1 MANVISVLGST
12 GSIGTQTLEVAQ
24 MLGLKVAALTAN
36 TGIERL
42 KEQIYKFKP
51 ELVAVKNEEAAFN
64 LKKEG
69 VPCTVLDGMPGIL
82 EAAKIDGADTVVNAI
97 VGGDGLLP
105 TLKAIKHGKNIA
117 LANKEALVT
126 GGELVMR
133 YAKESGVDIYPIDSE
148 HSAIFQCLNGTD
160 INDVRTIYLTASG
173 GPFRSHSKEML
184 ENVTIEEA
192 LRHPNWVMGKK
203 ITIDSA
209 TLMNKGFEVIEAKW
223 LFGIETDKIKV
234 VIHPQSVIHSM
245 VEFCDGSVI
254 AQMGVPD
261 MRVPISYAL
270 TYPKHEPNN
279 FPKTDFFKLQALTFE
294 EPNLELFPC
303 LAYAFDAI
311 KTGGSLPSVLN
322 YANETAVSA
331 FLNGKIKFT
340 DIPRLIKDTTDAYTV
355 KESYGIKDISD
366 AEVFAKKRGA
376 EFCTYL
382 GRND

>member
-1 MANVISVLGST
+1 MAHVISVLGST
-12 GSIGTQTLEVAQ
+12 GSIGTQTLEVAE

-36 TGIERL
+36 TDTERL

-69 VPCTVLDGMPGIL
+69 VPCTVLEGMPGIL
-82 EAAKIDGADTVVNAI
+82 EAAKIEGADTVVNAI
-97 VGGDGLLP
+97 VSGDGLLP
-105 TLKAIKHGKNIA
+105 TLKAIKHGKNVA

-133 YAKESGVDIYPIDSE
+133 YAKEGGVNIYPIDSE
-148 HSAIFQCLNGTD
+148 HSAIFQCLNGND

-173 GPFRSHSKEML
+173 GPFRTYTKEML
-184 ENVTIEEA
+184 ENVTPEDA

-209 TLMNKGFEVIEAKW
+209 TMMNKGFEVIEAKW

-234 VIHPQSVIHSM
+234 LIHPQSVIHSM
-245 VEFCDGSVI
+245 VEFCDGSVM

-270 TYPKHEPNN
+270 TYPKRAPNS
-279 FPKTDFFKLQALTFE
+279 FPKADFFKLRELTFE
-294 EPNLELFPC
+294 EPNFDIFPC
-303 LAYAFDAI
+303 LSYAYNAI

-322 YANETAVSA
+322 YANETAVGA
-331 FLNGKIKFT
+331 FLEGKIKFT
-340 DIPRLIKDTTDAYTV
+340 DIPRLIKDTTDAYTI
-355 KESYGIKDISD
+355 KDSYGIKDISE
-366 AEVFAKKRGA
+366 AEEFAKKRG
-376 EFCTYL
+376 EIFL
-382 GRND
+382 ERND